1 MKLLLDEQ
9 LPRTLTRHFP
19 NDFTVDH
26 VQRLGCETTKNGELS
41 EPMFVRVDANPDGTV
56 DT

>member
-9 LPRTLTRHFP
+9 LPRAIA
-19 NDFTVDH
+19 
-26 VQRLGCETTKNGELS
+26 RLQETS
-41 EPMFVRVDANPDGTV
+41 ESMFVRVDANPVGTG